1 MKFNLTW
8 DGIIE
13 QGGRLESRAGIRVVM
28 ADNEKEAYKR
38 AVDFFRNGGFI
49 DWDAIIENGDW
60 SEVITSD

>member
-13 QGGRLESRAGIRVVM
+13 QGGRLESRAGIHVVM

-38 AVDFFRNGGFI
+38 AVAFFRNGSFV

>member
-38 AVDFFRNGGFI
+38 AVAFFRNGGFI